1 MGSNMPRLFVAIR
14 PPAQIK
20 DQLLGIMGGVEAAR
34 WQDEAQLHLTLR
46 FVGEVD
52 PPLAEDL
59 ALALGRIGGDG
70 FELSLSGVGHF
81 EKKGKVHTLWAG
93 LAPSPALNALQAR
106 IERVCQ
112 QNRLDTDG
120 RRFAPHITVA
130 RLPGS
135 AGPVGDWL
143 AQHGTLRSDP
153 WLVSDFH
160 LYESTL
166 ASTGAIY
173 DPVVDYPLRG

>member
-1 MGSNMPRLFVAIR
+1 MPRLFVAIR
-14 PPAQIK
+14 PPVPIK
-20 DQLLGIMGGVEAAR
+20 DQLLDIMGGIDAAR
-34 WQDEAQLHLTLR
+34 WQDETQLHLTLR

-52 PPLAEDL
+52 PPQADDL
-59 ALALGRIGGDG
+59 ALALGRIGGDA

-81 EKKGKVHTLWAG
+81 EKKGKVHTLWVG
-93 LAPSPALNALQAR
+93 LGPSPALNALQAR

-112 QNRLDTDG
+112 QNGLEPEG

-130 RLPGS
+130 RLPGL

-143 AQHGTLRSDP
+143 AEHGTLRSTP
-153 WLVSDFH
+153 WLVTDFH

-166 ASTGAIY
+166 APTGAIY
-173 DPVVDYPLRG
+173 DPMVAYPLRG

>member
-1 MGSNMPRLFVAIR
+1 MPRLFVAIR
-14 PPAQIK
+14 PPDHIM
-20 DQLLGIMGGVEAAR
+20 DQLLDTMGGIEAAR

-46 FVGEVD
+46 FMGEVD

-59 ALALGRIGGDG
+59 ALALGRIGASP

-93 LAPSPALNALQAR
+93 LAPSPALDALQAR
-106 IERVCQ
+106 IERLCQ
-112 QNRLDTDG
+112 QIGLEPEG

-153 WLVSDFH
+153 WLVGSFH

-166 ASTGAIY
+166 APSGAIY